1 MGDAANASRRRRLA
15 SILLSRKPRFT
26 DSTNETTATVISRDG
41 FTMKVSFWMA
51 DPPQLSIFSIHCCSP
66 PHLQDRPYSEF
77 SVSPRVVGVGAEG
90 RFVLFRAVF
99 NGHYASEYFLY
110 KAGESPLLDRIPS
123 PDEYCDDDR
132 DDLRGVREFG
142 ILQLGSHYLVAA
154 LCLAPSSDDY
164 HLWIYSSEKKSWITR
179 TLPNPC
185 PVVDRIIPDKV
196 ISLGE
201 GLLGWVDLSHGL
213 LMCDLGQDHVSFIPL
228 PELLPGNRYKL
239 KCPIPPTTAKR
250 KIKLED
256 ESFLWFRDLTCVDGV
271 LKFIEMENLAP
282 GTQSNK
288 EGIVYDSDLIMSL
301 ERKEDWNSKQLSFGG
316 AWRAVTWT
324 RTFSSNCWRQT
335 CAADVADILVDESL
349 LPGLDMTLG
358 NLYSAFPIL
367 SPDGDD
373 ILYIKSVLK
382 PSIHDGWVA
391 DVDLGNKAVKA
402 IGKYYLPDD
411 FYYELRYDPQH
422 PFFACTLSRHLDM
435 TPGTEVSACRKI
447 PEEASSSANQP
458 SNSSICVGELNSCEP
473 RSKIQRPWEWA
484 QKNKRARNAVGSIMQ
499 NDHISQLDEKVL
511 ELEREIEHELERK
524 KERKT
529 QQQCFKKWD
538 APCYPP
544 GQSLWPQNNLP
555 ARQYF
560 NKPDG
565 PCGPGYASFAPVH
578 GRHNNQPLWLQL
590 PPLKRLFTYSSEF
603 GPHEV
608 PQPSFNNSSG
618 ASYHWYPQQLTAPNS
633 FAYGAHTGYGKYQ
646 HQWEKPPN
654 ILELPVA
661 SWEHSPSPS

>member
-26 DSTNETTATVISRDG
+26 DSKNETTAAVVSRDG
-41 FTMKVSFWMA
+41 FTMEVSFWMA

-77 SVSPRVVGVGAEG
+77 SDSPHVVGVGAEG

-123 PDEYCDDDR
+123 PHEYCDDDR

-154 LCLAPSSDDY
+154 LCLPPSSDDY
-164 HLWIYSSEKKSWITR
+164 HLQIYSSEKKSWTTR

-185 PVVDRIIPDKV
+185 PRIHRIIPDKV

-213 LMCDLGQDHVSFIPL
+213 LMCDLRQDNVRFIPL

-239 KCPIPPTTAKR
+239 NCPIPPSTAKR
-250 KIKLED
+250 KRKLED
-256 ESFLWFRDLTCVDGV
+256 ESHPNLWWFRDLTCVDGV

-282 GTQSNK
+282 GIQCDK
-288 EGIVYDSDLIMSL
+288 EGFIYDSDLIMSL
-301 ERKEDWNSKQLSFGG
+301 ERKEDWNSKQLYFGG
-316 AWRAVTWT
+316 ACRAVTWT
-324 RTFSSNCWRQT
+324 RTVSSNGWRQT
-335 CAADVADILVDESL
+335 CAADVADILVDDGSVHSSL
-349 LPGLDMTLG
+349 LPGLGKKLTLG
-358 NLYSAFPIL
+358 DLYSAFPIL

-373 ILYIKSVLK
+373 ILYLKSVLE
-382 PSIHDGWVA
+382 PSIQDGWVA
-391 DVDLGNKAVKA
+391 ALDLGNKAVKA

-411 FYYELRYDPQH
+411 FYYELRYDLQH

-447 PEEASSSANQP
+447 PEEASSSANHP

-473 RSKIQRPWEWA
+473 RSKIQWPLEWA
-484 QKNKRARNAVGSIMQ
+484 QKNKRARYAAGSIMQ
-499 NDHISQLDEKVL
+499 NDHISQQLDEKVL
-511 ELEREIEHELERK
+511 ELEREIEHELEWK

-538 APCYPP
+538 VQCYPP

-578 GRHNNQPLWLQL
+578 GRHNYQPLWQKP
-590 PPLKRLFTYSSEF
+590 PPLKQLFTHSSEF

-608 PQPSFNNSSG
+608 PQPSVNNSSG
-618 ASYHWYPQQLTAPNS
+618 VIYH
-633 FAYGAHTGYGKYQ
+633 
-646 HQWEKPPN
+646 
-654 ILELPVA
+654 
-661 SWEHSPSPS
+661 

>member
-1 MGDAANASRRRRLA
+1 MGDAANTSRRRRLA

-26 DSTNETTATVISRDG
+26 DSTNETTATVVSRDG
-41 FTMKVSFWMA
+41 FTMKVSFCMA
-51 DPPQLSIFSIHCCSP
+51 DPPQLSIFSIHCCRP

-77 SVSPRVVGVGAEG
+77 SDSPHVVGVGAEG
-90 RFVLFRAVF
+90 RFILFRAAF

-123 PDEYCDDDR
+123 PDEYYDNDR

-142 ILQLGSHYLVAA
+142 VLQLGSCYLVAA

-164 HLWIYSSEKKSWITR
+164 HLQIYSSERKSWSTR

-185 PVVDRIIPDKV
+185 PGVDRIRPDKV
-196 ISLGE
+196 ITLGEE

-213 LMCDLGQDHVSFIPL
+213 LMCDLRQDHASK
-228 PELLPGNRYKL
+228 EKKETRG
-239 KCPIPPTTAKR
+239 
-250 KIKLED
+250 
-256 ESFLWFRDLTCVDGV
+256 ESHPNLWWFRDLAYVDGV

-282 GTQSNK
+282 ESQSDK
-288 EGIVYDSDLIMSL
+288 DDVIYDSDLIMSL
-301 ERKEDWNSKQLSFGG
+301 EGKAVDWHCKQLSFGG

-324 RTFSSNCWRQT
+324 RTVSSNCWRQT
-335 CAADVADILVDESL
+335 CAANVADILVVDGSAHSSL
-349 LPGLDMTLG
+349 LPGLKGEKLTFRD
-358 NLYSAFPIL
+358 LYSAFPIL

-373 ILYIKSVLK
+373 ILYLKSVLE
-382 PSIHDGWVA
+382 PSIQDGWVA

-435 TPGTEVSACRKI
+435 TRGTEVSACRKI
-447 PEEASSSANQP
+447 PEEASSSANHP
-458 SNSSICVGELNSCEP
+458 SNS
-473 RSKIQRPWEWA
+473 
-484 QKNKRARNAVGSIMQ
+484 
-499 NDHISQLDEKVL
+499 SQLDEKVL

-524 KERKT
+524 KEQKT

-538 APCYPP
+538 VPCYPP

-565 PCGPGYASFAPVH
+565 PCGPGYAMFAPVH
-578 GRHNNQPLWLQL
+578 GRHNNRPLWQQP

-633 FAYGAHTGYGKYQ
+633 FAYGAHTG
-646 HQWEKPPN
+646 
-654 ILELPVA
+654 
-661 SWEHSPSPS
+661 

>member
-282 GTQSNK
+282 GIQSNK

-391 DVDLGNKAVKA
+391 AVDLGNKAVKA

-411 FYYELRYDPQH
+411 FYYELPM
-422 PFFACTLSRHLDM
+422 TLNIL
-435 TPGTEVSACRKI
+435 
-447 PEEASSSANQP
+447 
-458 SNSSICVGELNSCEP
+458 
-473 RSKIQRPWEWA
+473 
-484 QKNKRARNAVGSIMQ
+484 
-499 NDHISQLDEKVL
+499 
-511 ELEREIEHELERK
+511 
-524 KERKT
+524 
-529 QQQCFKKWD
+529 
-538 APCYPP
+538 
-544 GQSLWPQNNLP
+544 SL
-555 ARQYF
+555 
-560 NKPDG
+560 
-565 PCGPGYASFAPVH
+565 PVH
-578 GRHNNQPLWLQL
+578 
-590 PPLKRLFTYSSEF
+590 
-603 GPHEV
+603 
-608 PQPSFNNSSG
+608 
-618 ASYHWYPQQLTAPNS
+618 YPAI
-633 FAYGAHTGYGKYQ
+633 
-646 HQWEKPPN
+646 W
-654 ILELPVA
+654 I
-661 SWEHSPSPS
+661 